1 MEADE
6 LRSDRIKSIAGESV
20 VTVGTFDGI
29 HIGHRKVLEKVIE
42 KARREDLNSVI
53 VTFDTHPLK
62 VLRPSAAPGLL
73 TTLEEK
79 LKILSHFEVDFIEVI
94 PFNRDFAQL
103 SPRDFIEG
111 VLIQDYLMKELI
123 MGYDHGFGRNRE
135 GSVPM
140 LQSIAGEMGFGLSVV
155 SPVQMEGE
163 TVSSSRIR
171 KCVGDADFDYVTRTL
186 GRFYSMETTV
196 IRGEG
201 RGKTIGFP
209 TANLEIL
216 GQDKLIPPDGV
227 YAVRVLHKGESYAGM
242 LHNGDR
248 PTFSGVEPS
257 VEVHLIGFDGY
268 LQGESLEVQFIG
280 WIREI
285 KRFSGSEELKEQ
297 LLKDREV
304 VKQIYP
310 EE

>member
-6 LRSDRIKSIAGESV
+6 LRSDRDKSITGGSV
-20 VTVGTFDGI
+20 VTVGTFDGV

-42 KARREDLNSVI
+42 EARREELNSVI

-79 LKILSHFEVDFIEVI
+79 LKILSHSGVDFIEVI
-94 PFNRDFAQL
+94 PFTREFTQL
-103 SPRDFIEG
+103 SPRGFIEG
-111 VLIQDYLMKELI
+111 VLLQDYLMKELI
-123 MGYDHGFGRNRE
+123 MGHDHGFGRDRE
-135 GSVPM
+135 GSVTM
-140 LQSIAGEMGFGLSVV
+140 LRSLSGEMGFGLSVV
-155 SPVQMEGE
+155 NPVQMEGE

-171 KCVGDADFDYVTRTL
+171 ECVGHADFEYVTRAL
-186 GRFYSMETTV
+186 GRYYSMETAV
-196 IRGEG
+196 VQGEG

-227 YAVRVLHKGESYAGM
+227 YVVKVLHKGEPYAGM
-242 LHNGDR
+242 LHSGDR

-257 VEVHLIGFDGY
+257 VEVHLIGFDGD
-268 LQGESLEVQFIG
+268 LQGEKLEVQFIS

-285 KRFSGSEELKEQ
+285 KRFSGSVGLKEQ

-304 VKQIYP
+304 VKRIYP
-310 EE
+310 ED